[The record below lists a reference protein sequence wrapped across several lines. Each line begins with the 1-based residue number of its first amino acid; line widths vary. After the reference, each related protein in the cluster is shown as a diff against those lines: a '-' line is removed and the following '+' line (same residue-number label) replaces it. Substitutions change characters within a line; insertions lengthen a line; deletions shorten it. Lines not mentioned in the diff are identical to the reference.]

1 MDATPRTHQSTK
13 TNLLHESAQD
23 EHATTAERVSRWGI
37 DAALATCVFVVPCL
51 LGGRIALGQFVLAA
65 SAACAVLSWSVGALF
80 GRRPTCTI
88 TRVELLLLA
97 AIGLGLWQITPL
109 PASLLR
115 VLSPQQAELL
125 PLWRGDANTSGT
137 LGQWQTL
144 SLNVGETRLALI
156 TGLSYVALFWVAT
169 QRLRQVRDIE
179 RLLKWIGLAAGI
191 MALLG
196 VVQWLAGNGKFFG
209 IYEYP
214 LTTSGHRLKGA
225 FTNRNHFAQFLV
237 LGCAPLFWWIL
248 RILEQRESAGH
259 QFGRGTARN
268 NADAILGG
276 LIVLLSVLVFSVLF
290 SLSRGGMVALSA
302 ALFVLLLA
310 LFHVGRLT
318 GRMVAVMAGI
328 GLITGSLF
336 AMFGYDK
343 VVDRMDNWKSDERL
357 AVWQAN
363 WQILQDFP
371 WFGTGLGSHAEA
383 LPLYFDPPFV
393 EVEFTHAE
401 NSYLQIA
408 SESGLCGFVLA
419 LLAVAICAVW
429 CGRAL
434 RSRAD
439 VRIRVLAAVVS
450 ASLAGN
456 VLHAGVDFIWFVP
469 GLMVITL
476 LLAACARRLDQL
488 AAHRVT
494 SAAPGSTEL
503 NTSRPPGTLLPR
515 GLALAAVGLVAIC
528 AVWSLPQLTQL
539 VQSEPHWFEYL
550 RLALAPKGASSPD
563 QATANSS
570 EQSGIEQLED
580 FKQRLSALTATVKL
594 NPSHA
599 RAHARLAASYLAAF
613 EHLQLHSD
621 DPMSLSQLRD
631 AALASR
637 FETLDAQNEWLNR
650 AVGKNLRYLFAA
662 SRHARRA
669 VELCPLQGQ
678 AYVALSELRFLEDRD
693 SQTVSALL
701 HQAQLVRPRSA
712 AVQFAVGQHLWLNG
726 RIDEALAAWKIAFHQ
741 DSTYQD
747 QILALLVGNVPAAS
761 VLEHLQP
768 DLAALKQLEARYNAS
783 PLPRSEYA
791 VVAEAYAEALQQQ
804 LNDPNCDEPVEQLIA
819 AAAVYQRLQAD
830 DQAAACLQRALD
842 IDRSSFAAR
851 KAYGVFLYQHQEF
864 AEAAK
869 LLGWCS
875 RIAPN
880 DRSLRTLAEDAL
892 SRSLRTPT
900 GVQPASFDTPAS
912 ARRQQ

>member
-1 MDATPRTHQSTK
+1 MDATYRTHKSPK
-13 TNLLHESAQD
+13 TNRPHESIPED
-23 EHATTAERVSRWGI
+23 HFTAVERISRWGI
-37 DAALATCVFVVPCL
+37 DVALAACIFVVPCL
-51 LGGRIALGQFVLAA
+51 LGGRIALGQAVLAA
-65 SAACAVLSWSVGALF
+65 SAMCAVLAWAVGTLL
-80 GRRPTCTI
+80 GRRPACTI
-88 TRVELLLLA
+88 TWVEPLLLA

-109 PASLLR
+109 PTSLLFF
-115 VLSPQQAELL
+115 LSPQHAELL
-125 PLWRGDANTSGT
+125 PLWRGDANVSGT

-144 SLNVGETRLALI
+144 SLNVGETRSAMI
-156 TGLSYVALFWVAT
+156 VCLSYIALFWVAT
-169 QRLRQVRDIE
+169 QRLRQVRDVE
-179 RLLKWIGLAAGI
+179 RLLKWIALAAGI

-248 RILEQRESAGH
+248 RSLEQRESAGS
-259 QFGRGTARN
+259 QFGNSATRS
-268 NADAILGG
+268 NADAVLGG
-276 LIVLLSVLVFSVLF
+276 LILLLGVLVFSVLF
-290 SLSRGGMVALSA
+290 SLSRGGMVALSVS
-302 ALFVLLLA
+302 LFVLLLA

-336 AMFGYDK
+336 AMFGYEK
-343 VVDRMDNWKSDERL
+343 VADRLDNWNSDERL

-363 WQILQDFP
+363 WRIIKDFP
-371 WFGTGLGSHAEA
+371 LFGTGLGSHAEA
-383 LPLYFDPPFV
+383 LPLYFDPPFA

-401 NSYLQIA
+401 NSYLQVA
-408 SESGLCGFVLA
+408 SESGLCGFALA
-419 LLAVAICAVW
+419 LAAVTFCAVW
-429 CGRAL
+429 CGRTL
-434 RSRAD
+434 CSQAD
-439 VRIRVLAAVVS
+439 ARIRVLAAVVS

-456 VLHAGVDFIWFVP
+456 VLHACVDFIWFVP

-476 LLAACARRLDQL
+476 LLAACARRLNQL
-488 AAHRVT
+488 AALSVT
-494 SAAPGSTEL
+494 SSAEPSTVSHTPRTRAGL
-503 NTSRPPGTLLPR
+503 LSRGV
-515 GLALAAVGLVAIC
+515 ALASVAIVVFC
-528 AVWSLPQLTQL
+528 AAWSSPQLTQL
-539 VQSEPHWFEYL
+539 VRSEPYWFDYL
-550 RLALAPKGASSPD
+550 RLAIPQKRVNPSD
-563 QATANSS
+563 QATANAS
-570 EQSGIEQLED
+570 EQSEIEQLED
-580 FKQRLSALTATVKL
+580 FKQRLSALNATVKL
-594 NPSHA
+594 NPNNA
-599 RAHARLAASYLAAF
+599 RAHARLAACYLAAF
-613 EHLQLHSD
+613 EHLQLQSD

-631 AALASR
+631 AVLASQ
-637 FETLDAQNEWLNR
+637 FESLDAQNEWLHR

-662 SRHARRA
+662 LRHARRA

-678 AYVALSELRFLEDRD
+678 AYVALSELRFLEDPD
-693 SQTVSALL
+693 PETVPALL

-712 AVQFAVGQHLWLNG
+712 AVQFAVGQNLWWNG
-726 RIDEALAAWKIAFHQ
+726 QIDAALAAWKIAFHQ
-741 DSTYQD
+741 DPTYQD

-783 PLPRSEYA
+783 PLARSEYA
-791 VVAEAYAEALQQQ
+791 VVAQAYAEALKQQ

-819 AAAVYQRLQAD
+819 AAAVYLRLQAD
-830 DQAAACLQRALD
+830 DEAAACLQRALE

-880 DRSLRTLAEDAL
+880 DRSLRSLAEDAL
-892 SRSLRTPT
+892 SRSLRTPI
-900 GVQPASFDTPAS
+900 GIQPATFETPAS
-912 ARRQQ
+912 RRPK